1 MNALRGLEGGP
12 SLVKKTT
19 APLLRQMDTGLTIP
33 KPPPKILD
41 ESTKVVEQAALPKVE
56 ESVEKTKEEV
66 KELSPIDIMVPKVVE
81 TPKDA
86 IDKEATNKTDP
97 EVINP

>member
-12 SLVKKTT
+12 SMVKKTT

-33 KPPPKILD
+33 KPPPKIL
-41 ESTKVVEQAALPKVE
+41 EEPTKVVEQAAIPKIE
-56 ESVEKTKEEV
+56 EPVEKTKEEV
-66 KELSPIDIMVPKVVE
+66 KDLKPIEAMIPKVVE
-81 TPKDA
+81 NPKDV
-86 IDKEATNKTDP
+86 IDRETTIKTDP

>member
-12 SLVKKTT
+12 SMVKKTT

-33 KPPPKILD
+33 KPPPKMLEEPI
-41 ESTKVVEQAALPKVE
+41 KVVEQAALPKVE

-66 KELSPIDIMVPKVVE
+66 KELRPLEAIIPKVVE
-81 TPKDA
+81 TSKDA
-86 IDKEATNKTDP
+86 IEKEATIQTDP
-97 EVINP
+97 EVTNP